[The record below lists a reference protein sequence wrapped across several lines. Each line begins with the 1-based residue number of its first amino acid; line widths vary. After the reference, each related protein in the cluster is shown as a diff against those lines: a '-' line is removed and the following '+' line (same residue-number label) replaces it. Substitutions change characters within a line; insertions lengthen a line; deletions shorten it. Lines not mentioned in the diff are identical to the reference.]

1 MDTKLTLKL
10 DKEVIAR
17 AKQFA
22 KEYNTSISKL
32 VEPYLDQITRTDQ
45 VEEQEALTPLVK
57 SLYGIASVL
66 KEEDSENA
74 YFEYLLKKH
83 SIENT
88 Y

>member
-22 KEYNTSISKL
+22 KAYNTSISKL
-32 VEPYLDQITRTDQ
+32 VERYLDQITRNNQ
-45 VEEQEALTPLVK
+45 VEEPEALTPLVK
-57 SLYGIASVL
+57 RLYGVASMPEE
-66 KEEDSENA
+66 KESENA

-83 SIENT
+83 SPDNAD
-88 Y
+88 